1 MTLAQYEQLW
11 TPELFA
17 QKGRGRGTL
26 VMGRRDPGQGWH
38 PDNVVIQERIANQH
52 RYTRYKQERG
62 LTNRERLF
70 KIRDKEK

>member
-1 MTLAQYEQLW
+1 MEI
-11 TPELFA
+11 FA

-38 PDNVVIQERIANQH
+38 ISNVMVVERIANQQ
-52 RYTRYKQERG
+52 RITEYKQSQG
-62 LTNRERLF
+62 LTNRMRLF